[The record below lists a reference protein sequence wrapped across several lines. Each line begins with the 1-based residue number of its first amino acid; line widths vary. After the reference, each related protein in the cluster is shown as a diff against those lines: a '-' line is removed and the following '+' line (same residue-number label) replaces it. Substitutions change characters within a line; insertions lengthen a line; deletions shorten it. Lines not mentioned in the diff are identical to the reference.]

1 MTLGNQEVSSMW
13 GHNYALIRARAG
25 NCGAENYIVTKCE
38 RAALFSIE
46 SDVLCAPGHFLEI
59 RSMAEEGWD
68 WTQ

>member
-25 NCGAENYIVTKCE
+25 NLRSGELYSDQMGT
-38 RAALFSIE
+38 ALFSIE
-46 SDVLCAPGHFLEI
+46 SELMCAPGHFLEI